1 MTRRPG
7 ISVQVDTVTLAVF
20 LDMLDRIATKLEDG
34 EDPAVLALHIR
45 RIIAAA
51 ERNQNETDS

>member
-1 MTRRPG
+1 MTTGPR
-7 ISVQVDTVTLAVF
+7 VAVDTVAMAVF
-20 LDMLDRIATKLEDG
+20 LDMLDRIASKLEAG

-51 ERNQNETDS
+51 ERQANETDS